1 MAAPKAPVLGD
12 EKADVSLDETVF
24 GADIK
29 PYLVHEAVRS
39 ELNAHRQG
47 TRAAKSRGLVSGGRA
62 KPWRQK
68 GTGRARQGTIRAP
81 QFKGGGVVFPPSPR
95 DFSVKVNKKALK
107 AALRSALSDHAQA
120 GTLALFD
127 GASFETPST
136 KAAVQLLGDWGQA
149 TPTVV
154 VVHEDEAGAAKSFR
168 NVERVLVT
176 VPSELEVAQVVWAR
190 SLVVSQAALEAVQA
204 RAAQKEAAQS

>member
-47 TRAAKSRGLVSGGRA
+47 TRAAKSRGLVAGGRS

-81 QFKGGGVVFPPSPR
+81 QFTGGGVAWPQSPSSCTAAFVDGVSNDAPSNSA
-95 DFSVKVNKKALK
+95 SVPAC
-107 AALRSALSDHAQA
+107 A
-120 GTLALFD
+120 
-127 GASFETPST
+127 
-136 KAAVQLLGDWGQA
+136 
-149 TPTVV
+149 
-154 VVHEDEAGAAKSFR
+154 
-168 NVERVLVT
+168 
-176 VPSELEVAQVVWAR
+176 
-190 SLVVSQAALEAVQA
+190 
-204 RAAQKEAAQS
+204 